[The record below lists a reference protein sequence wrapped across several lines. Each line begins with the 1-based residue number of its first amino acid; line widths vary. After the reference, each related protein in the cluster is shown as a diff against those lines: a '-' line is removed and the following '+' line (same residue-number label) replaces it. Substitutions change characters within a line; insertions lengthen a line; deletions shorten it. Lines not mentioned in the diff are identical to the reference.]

1 MNLAWIGNA
10 RAAFRAMYGEKRG
23 DAVCG
28 AVIPGVMAD
37 FRKVLQ
43 AAPAGTTAAETYR
56 LDDKRGDVILT
67 GTPEG
72 VGPLLSGDELEVGF
86 NGLSLKTRVL

>member
-67 GTPEG
+67 GRRENGDLFLTALT
-72 VGPLLSGDELEVGF
+72 VGGRSVDLGGEVK
-86 NGLSLKTRVL
+86 L